1 MNFLNKNLLLVRN
14 LGRISYPKFIDVQN
28 GIKINYNNSDK
39 NILLMAEHQSPL
51 FLFSTTKKNQSNST
65 TINNNDIINDAKY
78 NKLKQLGYD
87 VCKVT
92 KSIDSLEIDNDNNDT
107 NNNNNNNNNFNSNNN
122 INSNNNNN
130 NNNKN
135 NKNNNNI
142 SNNQIIWHG
151 PGQLTV
157 YPILSSQFNIDKN
170 QYKMKLEK
178 VVLKCLD
185 QLSIKCKIENNQIKT
200 INNNEII
207 GDIKIFNDFYK
218 VPGFSLNINPNI
230 GICNEINNVGNISS
244 ISRIIN
250 SQMITV
256 ADVVPI
262 VSRNFLEEFELEQ
275 IDPYNY
281 YLSQYNDQFINNN
294 YKNNN
299 NNNNNDN
306 NIHKITNNY
315 YDDDDENQLNS
326 NDDNN
331 ILSTS
336 SFILNNNNN
345 NNSNNNNNDITTD
358 NNSLIF

>member
-51 FLFSTTKKNQSNST
+51 FLFSTTKKSQSNST

-92 KSIDSLEIDNDNNDT
+92 KSIDSLEIDNNNINYD
-107 NNNNNNNNNFNSNNN
+107 NNNNNNNNINNKDNNN
-122 INSNNNNN
+122 ININNNNN
-130 NNNKN
+130 NNNIN
-135 NKNNNNI
+135 
-142 SNNQIIWHG
+142 NNQIIWHG

-230 GICNEINNVGNISS
+230 GICNEINSDGNISS

-281 YLSQYNDQFINNN
+281 YLSQYNDQFINKNYNN
-294 YKNNN
+294 
-299 NNNNNDN
+299 N
-306 NIHKITNNY
+306 NIHKITNNHN
-315 YDDDDENQLNS
+315 YDLIV

-336 SFILNNNNN
+336 SFNQIIN
-345 NNSNNNNNDITTD
+345 NNSNNNNNNITTD
-358 NNSLIF
+358 NSFLF